1 MHREAEAIARRQMF
15 ILIRYI
21 LILATGAVAF
31 AESAARTN
39 PTPVGVLI
47 LLALASNMY
56 LGQVSP
62 FSFFD
67 ATMQAPILVADT
79 GMISVALLLGCAGQE
94 FFFFFFFVLIMAAK
108 VENLVL
114 LGLGAFLIGVMS
126 FLMADTSGG
135 WMSPALM
142 RIPFILAAGLFFGYV
157 VLPERTGQMMPL
169 TPRMPAPRRRQ
180 LGMTRAVAAHVPA
193 P

>member
-1 MHREAEAIARRQMF
+1 MF

-31 AESAARTN
+31 TESAARTS
-39 PTPVGVLI
+39 PMPVAVLI
-47 LLALASNMY
+47 LLALASNLY

-79 GMISVALLLGCAGQE
+79 GMISVALLLSRAGQE
-94 FFFFFFFVLIMAAK
+94 FFLFFFFVLIMAAK

-114 LGLGAFLIGVMS
+114 LALGAFLIGLTS
-126 FLMADTSGG
+126 FFMAEPSPGG
-135 WMSPALM
+135 WLTPALM
-142 RIPFILAAGLFFGYV
+142 RIPFLLAAGLFFGYV
-157 VLPERTGQMMPL
+157 VLPERTGQMMPM
-169 TPRMPAPRRRQ
+169 TPRAPAPRRRQ
-180 LGMTRAVAAHVPA
+180 LAMPPAVPAHVPA